1 MDQRRFRIRGID
13 DYQRVLELLGY
24 DSNSSGI
31 SDANDSS
38 DVEEVDTRDSD
49 TDSDVTDEVNIASL
63 PDQEQPSGEF

>member
-63 PDQEQPSGEF
+63 PDQEQSSGEF